1 MNTII
6 VTLAIVLIIAA
17 LIAYALYSFTAVK
30 ASANIGK
37 SGFSIEAK
45 GRRKK

>member
-6 VTLAIVLIIAA
+6 VTLALIVAA
-17 LIAYALYSFTAVK
+17 LIGYALYSFTNVK

-45 GRRKK
+45 GKSRKK

>member
-6 VTLAIVLIIAA
+6 VTLALIVGA
-17 LIAYALYSFTAVK
+17 LIAYALYSFTTVK

-45 GRRKK
+45 GKRKR